1 MTVTETTTEVAAPA
15 AAPMPTTTAS
25 TPTDVTPGARRNKRP
40 GLNTETLALGAIFI
54 ALFSFAAAIFA
65 VGLASRAID
74 EHEAVLA
81 AGSAG
86 GGVASAAATVDV
98 SLTEFAITPGPITT
112 TAGATLNVVND
123 GAVPHSLSVEGLV
136 TPDLAAG
143 EIASLDISSLAP
155 GTYTVICAIVG
166 HKEAGMET
174 TLTIT

>member
-1 MTVTETTTEVAAPA
+1 MTVTEITSEVAAPA
-15 AAPMPTTTAS
+15 AALTPTTTA
-25 TPTDVTPGARRNKRP
+25 TVVAPDARRNKRP

-86 GGVASAAATVDV
+86 GGVAAATVDV
-98 SLTEFAITPGPITT
+98 SLTEFAITPGPLTVS
-112 TAGATLNVVND
+112 AGATLAVVNN
-123 GAVPHSLSVEGLV
+123 GSVAHNLSVEGLV
-136 TPDLAAG
+136 TPDLLGDESAN
-143 EIASLDISSLAP
+143 LDISSLAP

>member
-1 MTVTETTTEVAAPA
+1 MTLAEHTTEVAAPA
-15 AAPMPTTTAS
+15 AVPATTA
-25 TPTDVTPGARRNKRP
+25 TVVTPEARRNKRP

-74 EHEAVLA
+74 EHDAVVA

-86 GGVASAAATVDV
+86 GGAAAVTVDV
-98 SLTEFAITPGPITT
+98 SLTEFAIAPDPLTAP
-112 TAGATLNVVND
+112 AGATLNVVND
-123 GAVPHSLSVEGLV
+123 GAVPHSLSVEGLT
-136 TPDLAAG
+136 TPDLAAD
-143 EIASLDISSLAP
+143 ESASLDISSLAP
-155 GTYTVICAIVG
+155 GNYTVICAIVG

>member
-1 MTVTETTTEVAAPA
+1 MTITETTTEVAAPV
-15 AAPMPTTTAS
+15 S
-25 TPTDVTPGARRNKRP
+25 TGRGNESSGAGRNRHR

-54 ALFSFAAAIFA
+54 AMFSFAAAIFA

-86 GGVASAAATVDV
+86 GGGVAGITVDV
-98 SLTEFAITPGPITT
+98 ALSEFMIMPDPLTAP
-112 TAGATLNVVND
+112 AGATLHVVND
-123 GAVPHSLSVEGLV
+123 GSVAHNLSVEGLV
-136 TPDLAAG
+136 TPDLLADAT
-143 EIASLDISSLAP
+143 ADLDINSLAP

>member
-1 MTVTETTTEVAAPA
+1 MTATETTAEEAT
-15 AAPMPTTTAS
+15 PTS
-25 TPTDVTPGARRNKRP
+25 TPTTGTARRATVVSPSAGRNRRP

-65 VGLASRAID
+65 IGLASRAID

-81 AGSAG
+81 TGGAG
-86 GGVASAAATVDV
+86 GGAAVAAVDV
-98 SLTEFAITPGPITT
+98 SLTEFAIMPEALTAP
-112 TAGATLNVVND
+112 AGATL
-123 GAVPHSLSVEGLV
+123 AVLNNGSVAHNLSVEGLA
-136 TPDLAAG
+136 TPDLLPDETAN
-143 EIASLDISSLAP
+143 LDISSLAP